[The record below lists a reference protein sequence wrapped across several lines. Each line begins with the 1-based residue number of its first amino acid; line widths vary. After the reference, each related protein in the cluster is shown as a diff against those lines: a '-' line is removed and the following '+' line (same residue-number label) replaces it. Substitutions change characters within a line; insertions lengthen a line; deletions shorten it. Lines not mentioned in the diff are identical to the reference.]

1 MKKKVFVISALIAI
15 AVIAVAAVTVTALTA
30 GSRTAREQLALGDRY
45 LEEMDY
51 ENAILAY
58 TRAIQAD
65 PKNARAYYGLGAA
78 NLGADSPENA
88 EAAFLQSLNLD
99 PSGADTYLSLADLY
113 LQSDRLEEAAELLDK
128 AVHQT
133 DSTEIQELNSQ
144 TKPQPPTFSLES
156 GSYPTYQLVE
166 IRPSREGDSIYYT
179 LDGTDPT
186 PESILYTEPLVLPS
200 GKTEIRAAAVNSL
213 GYQSAA
219 AAAEYTITATP
230 KELTFADP
238 EMERYVRSQ
247 LGLSYSSPIY
257 DEDAAQIRRI
267 AIAGSNYLDA
277 ASVHF
282 TEREYQI
289 NSGSFYTNEGTLGTL
304 SDLQY
309 MPFLEEVAIAFQE
322 DLSLTG
328 ISGHPRLSSVSLIHD
343 GITSISALRD
353 LSALTE
359 LCLGWNNISDIS
371 GLSAFTGLTSLG
383 IWGNRI
389 SSLAPISA
397 LQNLTYLDFS
407 DNTVTDLSP
416 VAGLPVLEELWMYG
430 NRVSDLSAVTQ
441 LPSIRVLMLRDNP
454 TADYAP
460 VRQIF
465 PRLTRLDVNVRN
477 ME

>member
-1 MKKKVFVISALIAI
+1 MKKKVLVISALTALAVIAI
-15 AVIAVAAVTVTALTA
+15 AAATITALTA
-30 GSRTAREQLALGDRY
+30 GRRTAREQLALGDRF

-58 TRAIQAD
+58 TRAIEAD
-65 PKNARAYYGLGAA
+65 PKNAQAYYGLGAA
-78 NLGADSPENA
+78 NLGAESPENA

-99 PSGADTYLSLADLY
+99 PAGVDAYLSLADLY
-113 LQSDRLEEAAELLDK
+113 LRSDRLEEAAELLDR
-128 AVHQT
+128 AVNQT
-133 DSTEIQELNSQ
+133 DDAEIQELNSQ
-144 TKPQPPTFSLES
+144 TKPQPPTFSLEP
-156 GSYPTYQLVE
+156 GSYDAYQLVE
-166 IRPSREGDSIYYT
+166 ILPSGEGDSIYYT

-186 PESILYTEPLVLPS
+186 QESALYTEPLVLPS
-200 GKTEIRAAAVNSL
+200 GKTEIRAAAVNGL

-219 AAAEYTITATP
+219 ASAEYTVTAVP

-247 LGLSYSSPIY
+247 LALSYSAPIY
-257 DEDAAQIRRI
+257 DEDAARIRRI
-267 AIAGSNYLDA
+267 AIAGSSYPE
-277 ASVHF
+277 ASSVRF
-282 TEREYQI
+282 TEQEYQI
-289 NSGSFYTNEGTLGTL
+289 SSGSFYTNEGTLGTL
-304 SDLQY
+304 RDLQY

-328 ISGHPRLSSVSLIHD
+328 IGGHPRLSSVSLIHN

-353 LSALTE
+353 LPALAQ

-383 IWGNRI
+383 VWGNRI
-389 SSLAPISA
+389 SDLSPISA
-397 LQNLTYLDFS
+397 LQKLTYLDFS
-407 DNTVTDLSP
+407 DNSVTDLSP
-416 VAGLPVLEELWMYG
+416 VAGLPELEELWMYG
-430 NRVSDLSAVTQ
+430 NRVSDLSAVAQ

-454 TADYAP
+454 AADYAP
-460 VRQIF
+460 VRQIY